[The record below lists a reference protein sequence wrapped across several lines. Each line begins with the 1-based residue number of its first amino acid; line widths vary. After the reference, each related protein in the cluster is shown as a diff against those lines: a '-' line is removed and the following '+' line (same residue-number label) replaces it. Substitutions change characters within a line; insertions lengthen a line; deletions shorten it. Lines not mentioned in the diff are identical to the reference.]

1 MKKAFRKIYSLLL
14 STATLAVCAVSAFG
28 CSKEE
33 NSSQTQQQ
41 EETAGT
47 FVINDFSSN
56 KELYQLIPKNMFGK
70 ISLNTDEDYVW
81 TGGGSAKLEPDMS
94 ATAEPYFKQRLT
106 STDFNYHHGDIRKAT
121 KITAQVYNAADT
133 VITMQTELEFSDS
146 QKSARETVTLNP
158 GEWNT
163 VNYKIYSELL
173 GLRFNVQEAM
183 YINYYVQ
190 RKTVA
195 QQPVLYMDNISI
207 SYVDEA
213 PQPIE
218 ISLKE
223 DEFCSFDQNYQA
235 FLPYLKGW
243 GNYLEEVKEMTL
255 SANPKFT
262 VGGEGCSY
270 KIRTLAGS
278 DTRQSY
284 WLYFPETLCQ
294 AAKLNQVKAGD
305 KLTFSVYND
314 SDVDTKLFVQ
324 VRFKVKIDGVETV
337 RWAPTR
343 YDPVNLVSNL
353 YPKGWYYDDYMLKA
367 NEWTDITVDFGTMEE
382 QTLKCFRE
390 EESFQDDKLEDYDVL
405 GNLTDVVFG
414 WGAFNNCAEKTFYV
428 DDMKI
433 VKGA

>member
-1 MKKAFRKIYSLLL
+1 
-14 STATLAVCAVSAFG
+14 
-28 CSKEE
+28 
-33 NSSQTQQQ
+33 
-41 EETAGT
+41 
-47 FVINDFSSN
+47 
-56 KELYQLIPKNMFGK
+56 
-70 ISLNTDEDYVW
+70 
-81 TGGGSAKLEPDMS
+81 
-94 ATAEPYFKQRLT
+94 
-106 STDFNYHHGDIRKAT
+106 
-121 KITAQVYNAADT
+121 
-133 VITMQTELEFSDS
+133 MQTELEFSDS

-190 RKTVA
+190 RKTVE

-314 SDVDTKLFVQ
+314 SDVDSKLFVQ

-353 YPKGWYYDDYMLKA
+353 YPKGWYYDDFMLKA

-390 EESFQDDKLEDYDVL
+390 EESFKDDKLEDYDVL